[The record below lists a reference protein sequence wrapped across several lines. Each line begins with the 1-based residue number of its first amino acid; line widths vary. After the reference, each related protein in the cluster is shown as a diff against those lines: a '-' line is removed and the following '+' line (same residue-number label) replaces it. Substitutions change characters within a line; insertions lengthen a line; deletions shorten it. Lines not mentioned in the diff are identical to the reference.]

1 MARAFSPRLAFA
13 QHRSLAERYTSPVI
27 DSISSLLR
35 YFDAVNRRAV
45 RDISALPPEAD
56 GWAPAIGTGEK
67 AWSIN
72 TIIGHMAG
80 SRLYFAS
87 AYRGEGWISPAA
99 PDVSRRELWAPAIDE
114 SARKL
119 HAALD
124 GAPDAWLQRKV
135 AMIDSGGALSGW
147 RVLMMMLE
155 HDIHHRSQIDTYA
168 GLNGWDVPDIYGRSA
183 ETIGSLQ
190 ASERAKR
197 GS

>member
-1 MARAFSPRLAFA
+1 MIEGVSAF
-13 QHRSLAERYTSPVI
+13 
-27 DSISSLLR
+27 LR

-56 GWAPAIGTGEK
+56 GWAPSIGAGEK

-99 PDVSRRELWAPAIDE
+99 PDVSRRELWVSAIDE

-124 GAPDAWLQRKV
+124 GTPDAWLQRKV

-147 RVLMMMLE
+147 RVLMMMME

-190 ASERAKR
+190 ASERSKHR
-197 GS
+197 S